1 MLSSHLPQGSRFAI
15 IGASGAIGQAF
26 LHGLRE
32 AFPNGELVALSR
44 RPLSPQA
51 LPDNARWLPIDLES
65 EGSIAQAAQE
75 AANGSSLQGVIIASG
90 LLHDGQSFQPE
101 KSIKQLTVEK
111 LQKSFLINA
120 IGPALVGK
128 HFLPCMPKRERSY
141 FAALSARVGSISD
154 NRVGGWHGYR
164 ASKAALNMFLK
175 NLSIEGKRSHPELIV
190 AGLQPGTVDSAL
202 SKPFQGSARHIL
214 EPSESVRGLLR
225 ALSGLS
231 PEDSGT
237 LIDWKGISFAP

>member
-1 MLSSHLPQGSRFAI
+1 MLSSQLPPDSRFAI

-26 LHGLRE
+26 LYGLRE
-32 AFPNGELVALSR
+32 EFPKGELIALSR
-44 RPLSPQA
+44 RPLSPQS
-51 LPDNARWLPIDLES
+51 LPDNTRWLPIHLES
-65 EGSIAQAAQE
+65 EESIAQAAQE
-75 AANGSSLQGVIIASG
+75 AANGSSLHAVIIATG
-90 LLHDGQSFQPE
+90 LLHHGEEFQPE
-101 KSIKQLTVEK
+101 KSIKHLNIEK
-111 LQKSFLINA
+111 LQKSFLVNA

-128 HFLPCMPKRERSY
+128 HFLPHMPKRERSY

-175 NLSIEGKRSHPELIV
+175 NLSIEAKRSHPELIV

-214 EPSESVRGLLR
+214 EPSESVGGLLR

-237 LIDWKGISFAP
+237 LIDWKGISFTP

>member
-1 MLSSHLPQGSRFAI
+1 MLSSHLPQDSRFAI

-32 AFPNGELVALSR
+32 EFPNGELVALSKTLLSHR
-44 RPLSPQA
+44 TLSPDNTAGCPSTSNLKRVSRKLLWKLQMVQA
-51 LPDNARWLPIDLES
+51 YMAS
-65 EGSIAQAAQE
+65 SSQVGSFMT
-75 AANGSSLQGVIIASG
+75 AS
-90 LLHDGQSFQPE
+90 HFQPE
-101 KSIKQLTVEK
+101 KSIKQLTIEK

-120 IGPALVGK
+120 IGPALIGK

-175 NLSIEGKRSHPELIV
+175 NLSIEGKRSHP
-190 AGLQPGTVDSAL
+190 
-202 SKPFQGSARHIL
+202 
-214 EPSESVRGLLR
+214 
-225 ALSGLS
+225 
-231 PEDSGT
+231 
-237 LIDWKGISFAP
+237 